1 MKVLVVGDFYPNFK
15 LKKRLLNNEPREIFG
30 KFYSII
36 QKSDLAIVN
45 LESSLTSFD
54 TAIKK
59 TGPALKAD
67 KVFAKFLKNSGFG
80 LATLA
85 NNHIMDYGPIG
96 FYDTIKALKSAGLNH
111 VGAGNSLN
119 TAKLPFIYTSIE
131 GKKLAILNFAE
142 NEWSTTKGDYPG
154 AVGFDTVSN
163 FQSIQ
168 EAKKNFDFVLVI
180 IHGGHENYHL
190 PSKSFRDLLRFF
202 VDAGADAIVNHH
214 PHCITGFEIY
224 KGKPIYYSIGNFL
237 FDKKGSD
244 FTYWNKGM
252 AVEIDF
258 ANDRISTSTYIF
270 HQSINDKAFELLEGE
285 LAEQEL
291 RQLDFFS
298 RIIQSDD
305 DLDREFQLWKKR
317 NQKYYFIN
325 IEPHGN
331 RILQFLQNR
340 GLAPS
345 LWSIKK
351 KKYLLNMLRSESHR
365 ELLISLLEDENSN
378 P

>member
-1 MKVLVVGDFYPNFK
+1 MKILVVGDFYPNFK

-30 KFYSII
+30 KFYGII
-36 QKSDLAIVN
+36 QNSDLAIVN

-67 KVFAKFLKNSGFG
+67 KVFADFLKNSGFG

-111 VGAGNSLN
+111 VGAGNSIN

-168 EAKKNFDFVLVI
+168 EAKKNCDFVLVI
-180 IHGGHENYHL
+180 THGGHENYHL

-291 RQLDFFS
+291 RQLNFFS

>member
-1 MKVLVVGDFYPNFK
+1 
-15 LKKRLLNNEPREIFG
+15 
-30 KFYSII
+30 
-36 QKSDLAIVN
+36 
-45 LESSLTSFD
+45 
-54 TAIKK
+54 
-59 TGPALKAD
+59 
-67 KVFAKFLKNSGFG
+67 
-80 LATLA
+80 
-85 NNHIMDYGPIG
+85 
-96 FYDTIKALKSAGLNH
+96 
-111 VGAGNSLN
+111 
-119 TAKLPFIYTSIE
+119 
-131 GKKLAILNFAE
+131 
-142 NEWSTTKGDYPG
+142 
-154 AVGFDTVSN
+154 
-163 FQSIQ
+163 
-168 EAKKNFDFVLVI
+168 
-180 IHGGHENYHL
+180 
-190 PSKSFRDLLRFF
+190 
-202 VDAGADAIVNHH
+202 
-214 PHCITGFEIY
+214 
-224 KGKPIYYSIGNFL
+224 
-237 FDKKGSD
+237 
-244 FTYWNKGM
+244 M